1 MYLCT
6 EGEAFVSVAY
16 VISQRVKRLKKGQ
29 PFVGTKLASVGSRSA
44 VNKALSKLVL
54 AGLLERVAR
63 GVYMRPKL
71 NSYIGPV
78 RPSPLTVMKV
88 ITTANGET
96 IQVHGAEAVRR
107 LGLSTQMQ
115 VLPTYYTSG
124 SSREIKIGVAL
135 VRLKHVSKD
144 RLQHAGTNLGLVLT
158 ALHYVGK
165 RGMSK
170 EILSKITDTLSN
182 EEFRKLLDCK
192 MPKWMRS
199 CLTS

>member
-1 MYLCT
+1 
-6 EGEAFVSVAY
+6 
-16 VISQRVKRLKKGQ
+16 
-29 PFVGTKLASVGSRSA
+29 
-44 VNKALSKLVL
+44 
-54 AGLLERVAR
+54 
-63 GVYMRPKL
+63 MRPKF
-71 NSYIGPV
+71 NRYIGQV

-115 VLPTYYTSG
+115 VVPTYYTSG
-124 SSREIKIGVAL
+124 SSREISIGAAS

-144 RLQHAGTNLGLVLT
+144 RLQHAGTNVGLVLT

-165 RGMSK
+165 RGMSQ
-170 EILSKITDTLSN
+170 EILSKINEMLS
-182 EEFRKLLDCK
+182 EEELRKLLDCK

-199 CLTS
+199 SLTS

>member
-1 MYLCT
+1 MSLVYI
-6 EGEAFVSVAY
+6 
-16 VISQRVKRLKKGQ
+16 ISQHVKRIKKGQ
-29 PFVGTKLASVGSRSA
+29 PFIGTKFSSLGSRSA
-44 VNKALSKLVL
+44 INKALSTLVFS
-54 AGLLERVAR
+54 GLIVRVAR
-63 GVYMRPKL
+63 GVYMRPKF
-71 NSYIGPV
+71 NRYIGQV

-115 VLPTYYTSG
+115 VVPTYYTSG
-124 SSREIKIGVAL
+124 SSREISIGAAS

-144 RLQHAGTNLGLVLT
+144 RLQHAGTNVGLVLT

-165 RGMSK
+165 RGMSQ
-170 EILSKITDTLSN
+170 EILSKINEMLS
-182 EEFRKLLDCK
+182 EEELRKLLDCK

-199 CLTS
+199 SLTS

>member
-1 MYLCT
+1 M
-6 EGEAFVSVAY
+6 SVVY
-16 VISQRVKRLKKGQ
+16 VISQKIKRLKKGQ
-29 PFVGTKLASVGSRSA
+29 PFIGTKFASAGSRSA

-54 AGLLERVAR
+54 AGLIERVAR

-71 NSYIGPV
+71 NRYIGPV

-124 SSREIKIGVAL
+124 SSREIRIGIAL
-135 VRLKHVSKD
+135 VRLQHVSED
-144 RLQHAGTNLGLVLT
+144 RLQHAGSNLGLVLT

-165 RGMSK
+165 QGMSK
-170 EILSKITDTLSN
+170 EILAKIIDRLSN
-182 EEFRKLLDCK
+182 DEFRNLLDCK